1 MAGIYIHVP
10 FCKCFCNYCDFYSIT
25 DNSETESFVQAVMLE
40 TAMQARYLDGETV
53 ETIYLGG
60 GTPSMLTAA
69 QTGQII
75 SAVRKNFTVSDDPE
89 ITVEVNPDDVS
100 EGYFAELA
108 GTGVN
113 RVSLGVQSWNDKRL
127 KYLGRRHNAAQ
138 SAKALQLA
146 FKEGIVNVSADLI
159 YGVPGMTTGDLRHDL
174 EETFAF
180 PVTHLSAYHLTIE
193 EGTRFGKM
201 KKEKK
206 LAETDEETSNAM
218 FSLLGSFCRER
229 GFIHYEISNFAR
241 EGYISRHNSSYWKQ
255 VPYLGLGPSA
265 HSFNRTSRQWNV
277 SDVKKYIR
285 SVSAG
290 KVPFEK
296 EDLDRL
302 TTFNEYVMTSLRT
315 MWGIDLGYVEAYYDK
330 ELHDYLINL
339 SGKYIRYGLMHRE
352 KNTLVLTD
360 QGRMISDNIIA
371 ELLME
376 L

>member
-10 FCKCFCNYCDFYSIT
+10 FCKCFCNYCDFYSVT

-40 TAMQARYLDGETV
+40 TVMQARYLDGETV

-60 GTPSMLTAA
+60 GTPSLLNPL

-75 SAVRKNFTVSDDPE
+75 TAVRKNFTVSDNPE
-89 ITVEVNPDDVS
+89 ITVEVNPDDVY
-100 EGYFAELA
+100 EGYFGELA

-127 KYLGRRHNAAQ
+127 KYLGRRHNAGQ
-138 SAKALQLA
+138 SAKALQLT
-146 FKEGIVNVSADLI
+146 FQEGIVNVSADLI
-159 YGVPGMTTGDLRHDL
+159 YGVPNMTTGDLRHDL

-206 LAETDEETSNAM
+206 LAEPDEETSNAM

-241 EGYISRHNSSYWKQ
+241 EGYISRHNSAYWKQ

-290 KVPFEK
+290 NVPFEK

>member
-1 MAGIYIHVP
+1 MAGIYIHIP
-10 FCKCFCNYCDFYSIT
+10 FCKVFCNYCDFYSIT
-25 DNSETESFVQAVMLE
+25 DNSETESLVQAVLLE
-40 TAMQARYLDGETV
+40 TAMQKRYLDSETV
-53 ETIYLGG
+53 ETVYFGG
-60 GTPSMLTAA
+60 GTPSLLTAG

-75 SAVRKNFTVSDDPE
+75 SAIRNNFSVSEDPE
-89 ITVEVNPDDVS
+89 ITIEVNPDDVY
-100 EGYFAELA
+100 EGYFNELA
-108 GTGVN
+108 GAGVN

-127 KYLGRRHNAAQ
+127 KYLGRRHDAAQ
-138 SAKALQLA
+138 SVKALQLA
-146 FKEGIVNVSADLI
+146 FREGIVNVSADLI
-159 YGVPGMTTGDLRHDL
+159 YGIPGMTTGDLKHDL

-206 LAETDEETSNAM
+206 LVEPDEETSNAM
-218 FSLLGSFCRER
+218 FTLLGNMCREK
-229 GFIHYEISNFAR
+229 GFIHYEISNFAL
-241 EGYISRHNSSYWKQ
+241 EGYISRHNSAYWKQ
-255 VPYLGLGPSA
+255 IPYLGLGPSA
-265 HSFNRTSRQWNV
+265 HSFNRTARQWNI
-277 SDVKKYIR
+277 SDAKKYIR
-285 SVSAG
+285 SINSG

-296 EDLDRL
+296 EELDKL
-302 TTFNEYVMTSLRT
+302 TIFNEYVMTSLRT
-315 MWGIDLGYVEAYYDK
+315 MWGIDLGHVEAYYDK
-330 ELHDYLINL
+330 ELHDYLVNL